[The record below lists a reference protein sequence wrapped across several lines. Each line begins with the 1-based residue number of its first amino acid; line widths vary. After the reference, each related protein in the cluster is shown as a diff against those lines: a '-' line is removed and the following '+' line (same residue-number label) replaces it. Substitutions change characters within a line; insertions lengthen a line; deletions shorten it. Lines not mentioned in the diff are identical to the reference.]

1 MSSSNSA
8 FERGFSILTMMP
20 SDRLLKTSHALMSYR
35 IIIKCND
42 KFWSNR
48 EREEILKRA
57 LSIYLEK
64 RPRKRKIDTTAAA
77 NVEVELSDSDTDS
90 NQEND
95 GFTSESL
102 SD

>member
-1 MSSSNSA
+1 MSGSNSA
-8 FERGFSILTMMP
+8 FERGFSILTMML
-20 SDRLLKTSHALMSYR
+20 SDRLLKTSHALMNYR

-42 KFWSNR
+42 KVWSNQ

-64 RPRKRKIDTTAAA
+64 NSEKGRLIQAAA
-77 NVEVELSDSDTDS
+77 NVEVLSDILSYIDS

-95 GFTSESL
+95 GEESL